1 MLMVIILVN
10 DDGHDGGVD
19 DGDDDASDN
28 GDQQVRQ

>member
-19 DGDDDASDN
+19 CGDDDASDN

>member
-28 GDQQVRQ
+28 GDKQVRQ